1 MKNTKKGI
9 NILIVED
16 EEFNRDLYID
26 TFKEHGFVVS
36 GATNGSEGLEKLSS
50 SKEIQIVL
58 MDINMPVMDGLEA
71 LKSIKNDPEKY
82 GDPIIIMLTSM
93 SSDIK
98 IDESYENS
106 ADGYLIK
113 PELLPEEIV
122 KEVLDI
128 YEEKRNKTNN
138 NL

>member
-1 MKNTKKGI
+1 MKKLNNGI
-9 NILIVED
+9 KILIVED

-26 TFKEHGFVVS
+26 TFKEHGFIVD
-36 GATNGSEGLEKLSS
+36 GATNGSEGLEKLASNND
-50 SKEIQIVL
+50 IQIVL

-71 LKSIKNDPEKY
+71 LRAIKSDTEKY
-82 GDPIIIMLTSM
+82 GNPIVIILTSM

-98 IDESYENS
+98 IDESFENS

-122 KEVLDI
+122 KEVQDI
-128 YEEKRNKTNN
+128 YQEKTSRV
-138 NL
+138 